1 MPTSL
6 MMAFTTTSASLRTM
20 GNCLAGRFSKPKI
33 LYHELITLRTKKI
46 GEIFAFGSYLHTI
59 PKILLPVFLSQAGI
73 PHLVR
78 AARAGILKIRP
89 LPKSFLDLNTIFMA
103 QPLIYYFPTMK
114 PKLPKWKHYLTNPL
128 WQTTGCTPD

>member
-1 MPTSL
+1 MPMLL
-6 MMAFTTTSASLRTM
+6 MMAFTTTSANLKTM
-20 GNCLAGRFSKPKI
+20 ESCLAEQRCRLKI
-33 LYHELITLRTKKI
+33 LYHELIILRTRKI
-46 GEIFAFGSYLHTI
+46 GEIFAFGNYPHTI

-73 PHLVR
+73 LHLVR
-78 AARAGILKIRP
+78 AARAGILKILP